1 MMRASK
7 VNDLCHTNWRKP
19 NFNVGEIQTL
29 NAKQQAGKPVIR
41 LSGISKSFDGKEI
54 IGNLNL
60 DVNHG
65 EFLTILGPSGCGK
78 TTVLRMIAG
87 FETADNGQIVLDDQD
102 VTQVPAEHRH
112 VNTVFQSYALFPHMT
127 VFDNVAFG
135 LRMQKT
141 PAAEIEPRVMEALR
155 MVRLEKMAQRK
166 PHQLSGGQ
174 QQRIAIAR
182 AVVNKPKVL
191 LLDESLSALDYKLRK
206 QMQIELKQ
214 LQRQLGI
221 TFIFVTHDQEEALS
235 MSDRIIVMRDGVIE
249 QDGSPREIYEEPKNL
264 FVARFIGEINVFNAT
279 MLERIDEK
287 RIRAEIEGVESVV
300 YYDNEAQAGDK
311 LQVLLRPEDLRIEEI
326 KESEEKGIV
335 GHVTERT
342 YKGMTL
348 DSVVQ
353 LDSGMRVMVSEFFNE
368 DDPDVDHS
376 LGQKVAIT
384 WVESW
389 EVVLNDKQE
398 D

>member
-1 MMRASK
+1 M
-7 VNDLCHTNWRKP
+7 
-19 NFNVGEIQTL
+19 GEIQTL